1 MLKICW
7 KKVQI
12 FKYDKKVR
20 YHSRKLLLFDKRNM
34 WLRKGRHFFDVA
46 MGAYDGVEVCKLVG
60 TFLTEKIS
68 KTCNKIEMGLSR
80 DDSLSFFKNKSDT
93 QLEK

>member
-12 FKYDKKVR
+12 FKYDKKVI
-20 YHSRKLLLFDKRNM
+20 YHLRKLLLFDKRNM

-68 KTCNKIEMGLSR
+68 KTCKKLKWDYIGMTVYHFLKTKAILN
-80 DDSLSFFKNKSDT
+80 
-93 QLEK
+93 

>member
-60 TFLTEKIS
+60 KIRKSAKLVIKLKWDYLGMTVYHFL
-68 KTCNKIEMGLSR
+68 KTKAILN
-80 DDSLSFFKNKSDT
+80 
-93 QLEK
+93 